1 VEKEITFAD
10 LQALHKDIKFKGEV
24 TDLRNDQRIT
34 ICLTSCGRWDLLEST
49 LKSLVQFWDGPKPKA
64 LILKEDQTFD
74 EFGFD
79 AFCDALKRMVGDFC
93 PVDVWHGK
101 HGQILSIDTIY
112 SQVTTPYI
120 FHCEDDWTFTK
131 TGFIQKS
138 LSILEENP
146 MISQVWIREPND
158 RNGHPASGQ
167 VQKTSDGVKYQM
179 MKTGYRGVWH
189 GHSFNPGLRR
199 LADYQ
204 KLFPNGMYS
213 EIHWSPSNP
222 LQAEQL
228 VGKKYFKNGY
238 RACTLLDGYVVHS
251 GNGRHCKG

>member
-1 VEKEITFAD
+1 MEKEITFAD
-10 LQALHKDIKFKGEV
+10 LQAFHKNIKFKGEV

-34 ICLTSCGRWDLLEST
+34 ICLTSCGRWDLLEIT
-49 LKSLVQFWDGPKPKA
+49 LKSLVQFWDGAEPEKL
-64 LILKEDQTFD
+64 LIYEDQDLTDQYKTILHDLVRKAIDDKWLF
-74 EFGFD
+74 EIYT
-79 AFCDALKRMVGDFC
+79 
-93 PVDVWHGK
+93 GK
-101 HGQILSIDTIY
+101 VGQIKAIDIMY
-112 SQVTTPYI
+112 AKVETPYI

-131 TGFIQKS
+131 SGFVQKS

-179 MKTGYRGVWH
+179 MKTGFRGVWH

-199 LADYQ
+199 LSDYQ

-238 RACTLLDGYVVHS
+238 RSCTLLDGYVVHS
-251 GNGRHCKG
+251 GQNRHVKG

>member
-1 VEKEITFAD
+1 VEKKID
-10 LQALHKDIKFKGEV
+10 CI
-24 TDLRNDQRIT
+24 
-34 ICLTSCGRWDLLEST
+34 LTSCGRWDLLATT
-49 LKSLVQFWDGPKPKA
+49 LSSFFEFVDFPIANFLVYEDSGQPIPEYFKTEFPFIKWIEP
-64 LILKEDQTFD
+64 LKKT
-74 EFGFD
+74 
-79 AFCDALKRMVGDFC
+79 
-93 PVDVWHGK
+93 
-101 HGQILSIDTIY
+101 GQIFAIDSLY
-112 SQVTTPYI
+112 SKVENEYI
-120 FHCEDDWTFTK
+120 MFLEDDWTFTK

-179 MKTGYRGVWH
+179 MKTGFRGVWH

-228 VGKKYFKNGY
+228 VGKKYFKNGF
-238 RACTLLDGYVVHS
+238 RAATLLDGYVVHS
-251 GNGRHCKG
+251 GNGRHVKG